1 MLDSI
6 LGFIGKGIDAFSSHS
21 ATDKKIAAEKELQAQ
36 NIANQ
41 KEFAQQGIR
50 WKVADAQA
58 AGLHP
63 LAALGAQTSSFSNVV
78 GGNYDIPK
86 TDFGGMG
93 QDIGRAI
100 TAGSSQTER
109 SDRMGAAIARTAQV
123 FSLEKMNLENELLK
137 SSIAKERATTPPP
150 ISGLIPLPRPGPQ
163 RAQIGDP
170 VPVEDD
176 KLKQKAGDIPA
187 HKQVTFAGIPL
198 NTNPRYSDAD
208 TLTGRY
214 GESEILEMAIAAANL
229 YGDVTHTY
237 GNPWQKY
244 QDIITAQ
251 YGPNFFDLAQR
262 YRAHKIATN
271 PWKKYGRR

>member
-6 LGFIGKGIDAFSSHS
+6 LGFIGKGIDAWSSS
-21 ATDKKIAAEKELQAQ
+21 SNTDKRIEADKQLQAQ

-78 GGNYDIPK
+78 GGDIPIAK

-100 TAGSSQTER
+100 DAGSTQGER
-109 SDRMGAAIARTAQV
+109 QDRMGAAIARTAQV

-137 SSIAKERATTPPP
+137 SHIAKTNATLPPALP
-150 ISGLIPLPRPGPQ
+150 GNWQTMTSGINRTTEGHAIKEKEIEQQPSD
-163 RAQIGDP
+163 A
-170 VPVEDD
+170 
-176 KLKQKAGDIPA
+176 PA
-187 HKQVTFAGIPL
+187 YNRYKFMGIPL
-198 NTNPRYSDAD
+198 TSNRHFSDGSVLED
-208 TLTGRY
+208 RLGD
-214 GESEILEMAIAAANL
+214 SEVLSTMTAIANL
-229 YGDVTHTY
+229 VADM
-237 GNPWQKY
+237 Q
-244 QDIITAQ
+244 
-251 YGPNFFDLAQR
+251 
-262 YRAHKIATN
+262 AT
-271 PWKKYGRR
+271 YGRRSFLGRGQKPPRVFPYFNQ